1 MNPAASVRSFRHRYC
16 AAMPAAQINVLSGHP
31 RASLQAA
38 VRGVAAAMV
47 DVLGAPADRLEV
59 WVNEIPADLWAFDGG
74 LADEKFA
81 EHGRF
86 AVETPFVQCTLLA
99 GRPVELMQRFMAAVT
114 DAVAGAIGADPERV
128 RVQIELADPDLW
140 SIGGVP
146 ASVKRAAEL
155 AARQQQQQQQQ

>member
-1 MNPAASVRSFRHRYC
+1 
-16 AAMPAAQINVLSGHP
+16 MPAAQINVLSGHP
-31 RASLQAA
+31 RSALQDA
-38 VRGVAAAMV
+38 VKGVAAAMV

-81 EHGRF
+81 EHGRV

-99 GRPVELMQRFMAAVT
+99 GRPVELMQRYMAAIT
-114 DAVAGAIGADPERV
+114 DAVAAALGADRERV
-128 RVQIELADPDLW
+128 RVHVELADPDLW

-155 AARQQQQQQQQ
+155 AARAELGQP

>member
-1 MNPAASVRSFRHRYC
+1 
-16 AAMPAAQINVLSGHP
+16 MPAAQINVLSGHP

-38 VRGVAAAMV
+38 VKGVAAAMV

-81 EHGRF
+81 EHDRF

-114 DAVAGAIGADPERV
+114 DAVADAIRADRERV

-146 ASVKRAAEL
+146 ASIKRAGEL
-155 AARQQQQQQQQ
+155 AARARQSSGQ

>member
-1 MNPAASVRSFRHRYC
+1 
-16 AAMPAAQINVLSGHP
+16 MPAAQINVLSGHP

-38 VRGVAAAMV
+38 VKGVAAAMV

-59 WVNEIPADLWAFDGG
+59 WVNEIPGDLWAFDGG

-114 DAVAGAIGADPERV
+114 DAVAGAIGADPQRV

-146 ASVKRAAEL
+146 ASIKRAAEL
-155 AARQQQQQQQQ
+155 AARAQQQQQQ

>member
-1 MNPAASVRSFRHRYC
+1 
-16 AAMPAAQINVLSGHP
+16 MPAAQINVLSGHP

-38 VRGVAAAMV
+38 VKGVAAAMV

-114 DAVAGAIGADPERV
+114 DAVAGAIGADPQRV

-140 SIGGVP
+140 AIGGVP
-146 ASVKRAAEL
+146 ASIKRAAEL
-155 AARQQQQQQQQ
+155 AARQQQQQQQ